1 MRWTK
6 SVGGGERQLKIGH
19 DLSQTGRRDEINTC
33 YSMMMMVITLGLLLV
48 TFKLAGAIIHAGEVR
63 LSHSTG
69 FWSTNLS
76 RDETH
81 RLGILIGFFSG
92 CPLGAF

>member
-33 YSMMMMVITLGLLLV
+33 YSMMMMVITLGLQLV

-69 FWSTNLS
+69 F
-76 RDETH
+76 
-81 RLGILIGFFSG
+81 
-92 CPLGAF
+92 GAKI